1 MSKSPWRKKPIS
13 AFEADMKKNDLNRI
27 LGRWGLT
34 SLGIGAIIG
43 GGIFTLTGIAAH
55 DHAGPALAL
64 AFVIAGI
71 GCLFASLC
79 YAEFAAVLPVE
90 GSAYAYSYGTIGE
103 IFAWIIGWNLILEYM
118 MGATTVA
125 VSWSGYFG
133 KLLDLIHIHLPIWM
147 MMDYST
153 AKATVNEAMGIS
165 QLQDFLLHLN
175 PKINF
180 NLLADGLVEKKEA
193 LKALNVDNAKQV
205 GNLIATELSM
215 ADISQ
220 LKEGAKSLSPEALQ
234 SADLAAIKASLKT
247 SSPEAFALV
256 QETKNLNSVIDIASG
271 SNSAELAKHYSNIKL
286 PGFAFNVPAFLIT
299 WIVTSILV
307 KGIKE
312 AARTNNI
319 IVIVKVAVVLFVIIA
334 GAFYVNTANW
344 TPFIPEKFVDFK
356 GTSHFGFSG
365 VLTAATIVFFAYI
378 GFDAVSTQA
387 GEAKNPKRDV
397 PFAILASLIICT
409 VLYILVS
416 LVLTGMVKYNELDLR
431 APVASAFDGIGLNW
445 AVYIIVIAAT
455 AGLTS
460 VMLVM
465 MLGQTRIF
473 LGMAK
478 DGLLPKKL
486 FGYIHPK
493 FKTPS
498 RSTILVGAII
508 SIVAALSPITSLSEM
523 CSMGTLLAFSMISI
537 AVVVLRVKEPNLDRP
552 FRTPGLYIIGP
563 LGALFN
569 FGLMYFVRP
578 ETWVAFLIWTALGVI
593 VYFLYSRNKSHLNKH
608 NFEKSITG
616 IDAIVN
622 VSKDLT
628 EDEE

>member
-1 MSKSPWRKKPIS
+1 MAGSPWRKKPMS

-64 AFVIAGI
+64 AFVIAGV

-79 YAEFAAVLPVE
+79 YAEFSSVLPVE
-90 GSAYAYSYGTIGE
+90 GSAYAYSYGTVGE
-103 IFAWIIGWNLILEYM
+103 LFAWIIGWNLILEYM

-133 KLLDLIHIHLPIWM
+133 KLLDLIHVHLPIWM
-147 MMDYST
+147 MMDYTT
-153 AKATVNEAMGIS
+153 AKATVADAMGVTQIQEYLS
-165 QLQDFLLHLN
+165 MVAPKLDYALLRD
-175 PKINF
+175 
-180 NLLADGLVEKKEA
+180 ALVEKKAALMQFGAKNSKELATMITTQLGDIETIKLALSHKKEA
-193 LKALNVDNAKQV
+193 Y
-205 GNLIATELSM
+205 EL
-215 ADISQ
+215 
-220 LKEGAKSLSPEALQ
+220 LKEAKSTSVLI
-234 SADLAAIKASLKT
+234 DLA
-247 SSPEAFALV
+247 
-256 QETKNLNSVIDIASG
+256 NG
-271 SNSAELAKHYSNIKL
+271 SNIEELNKHYSDTKL
-286 PGFAFNVPAFLIT
+286 SGWALNLPAFFIT
-299 WIVTSILV
+299 WVVTSILV

-312 AARTNNI
+312 AAKTNNL
-319 IVIVKVAVVLFVIIA
+319 IVILKVAVVLFVIIA
-334 GAFYVNTANW
+334 GAFYVKSANW
-344 TPFIPEKFVDFK
+344 TPFIPNEVVDYK
-356 GTSHFGFSG
+356 GISHFGMSG

-387 GEAKNPKRDV
+387 GEAKNPRKDV
-397 PFAILASLIICT
+397 PFAIIASLIICT

-416 LVLTGMVKYNELDLR
+416 LVLTGMVKYSELDMR
-431 APVASAFDGIGLNW
+431 APVASAFSGVGLTW

-455 AGLTS
+455 AGLIS

-478 DGLLPKKL
+478 DGLLPRKM
-486 FGYIHPK
+486 FGFIHPK

-508 SIVAALSPITSLSEM
+508 SLVAAVTPINSVSEM
-523 CSMGTLLAFSMISI
+523 CSMGTLLAFSMISL
-537 AVVVLRVKEPNLDRP
+537 AVVVLRVKQPSLERP
-552 FRTPGLYIIGP
+552 FKTPALFVVGP

-569 FGLMYFVRP
+569 VSLMYFVRP
-578 ETWVAFLIWTALGVI
+578 ETWIAFVCWTTVGVI
-593 VYFLYSRNKSHLNKH
+593 VYFLYSRHKSNLNDH
-608 NFEKSITG
+608 AFEESLRG
-616 IDAIVN
+616 HDAVLN
-622 VSKDLT
+622 AS
-628 EDEE
+628 EDN